1 MQMNPGNFSVSVENF
16 VCFSDDHHT
25 QVFYFNCK
33 FERKKDPT
41 SERRLATDIDS
52 RRDHLKQRIEDLF
65 GKIVSRYSTQ
75 DNIMNGLFCKDS
87 QFFPTSAELKDLSS
101 TFITNSIFNG
111 FLTYTAIML
120 NVVTICAI
128 QKTSTLPKTLKTLLT
143 SLAFSDV
150 GVGLVVQPTYSSFLV
165 SWSKLNDP
173 SCNAYR
179 WLTICGY
186 LFSLASFLGVVAVSV
201 ERFLAVHLHLR
212 YQELVTHQRI
222 VAVMIS
228 IWVFSAFVSLMVFWA
243 SVSIHNIVISIS
255 GGFGFIVTI
264 VVYIRIYLTVRRH
277 KNQIHSFQVQQ
288 VNRSQETTSYAGLIK
303 STVGVFYIYLVFLAC
318 YLPYV
323 ICVVSVRINSANIAL
338 KKFTLFSLT
347 LIFLNSSL
355 NPVIYCW
362 KMRHIRHA
370 VIGILLSRN
379 RASH

>member
-1 MQMNPGNFSVSVENF
+1 MANDLWVLIFARF
-16 VCFSDDHHT
+16 VLGCSG
-25 QVFYFNCK
+25 CK
-33 FERKKDPT
+33 CRK
-41 SERRLATDIDS
+41 
-52 RRDHLKQRIEDLF
+52 
-65 GKIVSRYSTQ
+65 
-75 DNIMNGLFCKDS
+75 
-87 QFFPTSAELKDLSS
+87 
-101 TFITNSIFNG
+101 
-111 FLTYTAIML
+111 
-120 NVVTICAI
+120 
-128 QKTSTLPKTLKTLLT
+128 
-143 SLAFSDV
+143 
-150 GVGLVVQPTYSSFLV
+150 
-165 SWSKLNDP
+165 
-173 SCNAYR
+173 
-179 WLTICGY
+179 
-186 LFSLASFLGVVAVSV
+186 
-201 ERFLAVHLHLR
+201 FLAVHLHLR

-379 RASH
+379 RGSH

>member
-52 RRDHLKQRIEDLF
+52 RRDHLKQRIENLF

-150 GVGLVVQPTYSSFLV
+150 GVGLVV
-165 SWSKLNDP
+165 
-173 SCNAYR
+173 
-179 WLTICGY
+179 
-186 LFSLASFLGVVAVSV
+186 
-201 ERFLAVHLHLR
+201 
-212 YQELVTHQRI
+212 
-222 VAVMIS
+222 
-228 IWVFSAFVSLMVFWA
+228 
-243 SVSIHNIVISIS
+243 
-255 GGFGFIVTI
+255 
-264 VVYIRIYLTVRRH
+264 
-277 KNQIHSFQVQQ
+277 
-288 VNRSQETTSYAGLIK
+288 
-303 STVGVFYIYLVFLAC
+303 
-318 YLPYV
+318 
-323 ICVVSVRINSANIAL
+323 
-338 KKFTLFSLT
+338 
-347 LIFLNSSL
+347 
-355 NPVIYCW
+355 
-362 KMRHIRHA
+362 
-370 VIGILLSRN
+370 
-379 RASH
+379 